1 MSAQLDW
8 LDLLETHRADY
19 LATARVIAR
28 DLAARRGT
36 ITIDDVRDTCPP
48 PSHIDPRVMGAV
60 LKSKDFEPTGAYVR
74 SRRSECHHRPVA
86 VFRLRAG

>member
-36 ITIDDVRDTCPP
+36 ITIL
-48 PSHIDPRVMGAV
+48 GAV
-60 LKSKDFEPTGAYVR
+60 RFFKAGSFLFPVTEIEPFG
-74 SRRSECHHRPVA
+74 
-86 VFRLRAG
+86 